1 MVGSASYLFRVGA
14 SIYADEWLKCQRRIT
29 AKWSEVHV
37 SPLIPIL
44 RENCPGSL
52 SRDIIEIATWFAKS
66 YADNTAGLLD
76 TWAALIQY
84 VSCNSV
90 GSIPLPTCDIVKI
103 SLPDSLT
110 SQTHY
115 AHHFSFS
122 SSCPAVLLAQDSKT
136 TDELLLVLIHTIN
149 RDFSVGF
156 DPGDKLARS
165 PIMAGH
171 SMEKH
176 LVVVGASHM
185 KRIVPLLTAAG
196 FTVTDMSQ
204 SGWVASAEN
213 IDKLVADL
221 SKLAIPTDFV
231 AIFDLLGNAS
241 FRFKQYDG
249 SQSLPYK
256 TNHGYHL
263 AGDVEVVNDSTYESL
278 INSLLPIFRSCQ
290 NNLKVIVPPL
300 PRFLFNGCCN
310 DKSHCAN
317 LSDPGHSGKLL
328 QGVGH
333 LRAKLKQAILKS
345 DVTKFWVLD
354 GIGALLGDKPGDE
367 GGGSLQDT
375 AEALEKISL
384 TEGVHYNRTGYSNLC
399 KTLAVVITNIEDGTL
414 TKCMSN
420 CAISGQQHQYYWRG
434 FISPVGAGRP
444 EARQNKMFRGGRHHP
459 YKCPPKRGNSNH

>member
-1 MVGSASYLFRVGA
+1 MSASLSPSTRQLSRAPPAKTNTALLCQMVGHSQLSSVTRTLSRLSPRQTAAHVFRLLGFLENATLSDLVDLAQEIFYTYKINAGSLFMVGSASYLFRVGA

-44 RENCPGSL
+44 RENCPGSP

-66 YADNTAGLLD
+66 YADNMAGLLD

-171 SMEKH
+171 SKEKH

-278 INSLLPIFRSCQ
+278 INSLLCLFLQVVHVRVAGSKEREMHSFTVCC
-290 NNLKVIVPPL
+290 PL
-300 PRFLFNGCCN
+300 
-310 DKSHCAN
+310 
-317 LSDPGHSGKLL
+317 
-328 QGVGH
+328 V
-333 LRAKLKQAILKS
+333 
-345 DVTKFWVLD
+345 
-354 GIGALLGDKPGDE
+354 
-367 GGGSLQDT
+367 
-375 AEALEKISL
+375 
-384 TEGVHYNRTGYSNLC
+384 NRT
-399 KTLAVVITNIEDGTL
+399 
-414 TKCMSN
+414 
-420 CAISGQQHQYYWRG
+420 
-434 FISPVGAGRP
+434 P
-444 EARQNKMFRGGRHHP
+444 
-459 YKCPPKRGNSNH
+459 